1 MFWNNIAGVY
11 DIFVKVINRRTH
23 NELKGIVG
31 KYIDSHDNVLECAA
45 GTGMLSAVIAER
57 CSTLVATDF
66 APKMI

>member
-31 KYIDSHDNVLECAA
+31 KYIDSRDNVL
-45 GTGMLSAVIAER
+45 
-57 CSTLVATDF
+57 
-66 APKMI
+66 